1 VAGLAATLGSGAMTN
16 SIADIHLADVLLV
29 TGSNTTEAHPV
40 ISLEMKKAVRKHEAK
55 LILIDPRE
63 IELSNFATLHL
74 RPRSGT
80 DVALLNAMAH
90 VIIAEGWAKQ
100 DFIAARTE
108 NFDAL
113 NEAVEDCTPQWGEDV
128 TGVPADLIIE
138 AARVYGHAG
147 SAAIFW
153 AMGITQSSHGV
164 DNVQALANLALL
176 TGNFGKPGSG
186 VNPLRGQNNVQGAC
200 DVGGLPNVLMGYQ
213 PVVDEAVR
221 TRFENAWQSWV
232 KIPPKAGLTVTELM
246 HGVLDGRIKAL
257 YIMGENPVLSDPN
270 MNHVKEALS
279 KIEFLVTQDIFLNE
293 TAQLAHVVLPGVSFA
308 EKEGTFTNTERRV
321 QRVRPALPI
330 PGDARRDLDI
340 ICDLGQRLSSA
351 DSFTDAPRGLETDGD
366 QRMGANV
373 IHPVTDWNY
382 AGASAVWD
390 EIAALTSS
398 MAGISYERLERGGI
412 QWPCPNAD
420 HPGAPILHKEKF
432 TRGLGKFM
440 PLTFREPVENPDEE
454 YPFTLNTG
462 RILQHWHGGT
472 MSRRSEG
479 LDWIVPEGDIQI
491 NDEDGA
497 QMGVATGDLIR
508 VASRRGEVTG
518 KAQLTNKLPRGMVF
532 MTFHFAEMP
541 ANALTGDAVDP
552 VAKIPEYKVSA
563 VKVERV

>member
-1 VAGLAATLGSGAMTN
+1 MTN
-16 SIADIHLADVLLV
+16 SIADVHLADVLLV

-40 ISLEMKKAVRKHEAK
+40 ISLEMKKAVCKRGAK

-63 IELSNFATLHL
+63 IELSNFAAIHL

-90 VIIAEGWAKQ
+90 VIIAEGWSKQ
-100 DFIAARTE
+100 DFISARTE

-113 NEAVEDCTPQWGEDV
+113 KEAVKDCSPQWGEDI
-128 TGVPADLIIE
+128 TGVPADTIIE
-138 AARVYGHAG
+138 AARVYSHAG

-200 DVGGLPNVLMGYQ
+200 DMGGLPNVLTGYQ
-213 PVVDEAVR
+213 PVIDEAVR
-221 TRFENAWQSWV
+221 AKFENAWQASV
-232 KIPPKAGLTVTELM
+232 KIPAKPGLTVTELM
-246 HGVLDGRIKAL
+246 NGVLDGRIKAL
-257 YIMGENPVLSDPN
+257 YIMGENPILSDPN
-270 MNHVKEALS
+270 TNHVREALGE
-279 KIEFLVTQDIFLNE
+279 IEFLVIQDIFLNE

-321 QRVRPALPI
+321 QRVRPALPVR
-330 PGDARRDLDI
+330 GEARRDLDI
-340 ICDLGQRLSSA
+340 ICDLGKRIISTDVEGMNGWSQRIEKQVHEEQS
-351 DSFTDAPRGLETDGD
+351 
-366 QRMGANV
+366 V
-373 IHPVTDWNY
+373 IHSVTDWNY

-390 EIAALTSS
+390 EIAALTPS
-398 MAGISYERLERGGI
+398 MAGLSYERLDRGGI
-412 QWPCPNAD
+412 QWPCPNAE
-420 HPGAPILHKEKF
+420 HPGTPILHKEKF
-432 TRGLGKFM
+432 TRGLGKFT
-440 PLTFREPVENPDEE
+440 PLVFREPVENPDEE

-479 LDWIVPEGDIQI
+479 LDWIVPEGEIQL
-491 NDEDGA
+491 NDQDGM
-497 QMGVATGDLIR
+497 QLGVSTGDLIR
-508 VASRRGEVTG
+508 VVSRRGEVTG
-518 KAQLTNKLPRGMVF
+518 KAHLTDKLPRGMVF
-532 MTFHFAEMP
+532 MTFHFAEVP

-563 VKVERV
+563 VKVARV

>member
-1 VAGLAATLGSGAMTN
+1 MTN
-16 SIADIHLADVLLV
+16 SIGDIHLADVLLV

-40 ISLEMKKAVRKHEAK
+40 ISLEMKKAVRLRGSK

-63 IELSNFATLHL
+63 IELADFASIHL

-90 VIIAEGWAKQ
+90 VIIEQGWAKE
-100 DFIAARTE
+100 DFITARTE

-113 NEAVEDCTPQWGEDV
+113 KEAVKDCTPQWGEDI
-128 TGVPADLIIE
+128 TGVPAEMIIE
-138 AARVYGHAG
+138 AAQIYSQAG

-200 DVGGLPNVLMGYQ
+200 DVGGLPNVITGYQ
-213 PVVDEAVR
+213 PVIDENVR
-221 TRFENAWQSWV
+221 AKFENAWQTLV
-232 KIPPKAGLTVTELM
+232 KIPSKPGLTVTELM
-246 HGVLDGRIKAL
+246 HGILDGRVKAL
-257 YIMGENPVLSDPN
+257 YIMGENPILSDPN
-270 MNHVKEALS
+270 TNHVKEALGE
-279 KIEFLVTQDIFLNE
+279 IEFLITQDIFLNE

-321 QRVRPALPI
+321 QRVRTALPI
-330 PGDARRDLDI
+330 RGDARRDLDI
-340 ICDLGQRLSSA
+340 ICDLGQRLSGSDGNVPA
-351 DSFTDAPRGLETDGD
+351 D
-366 QRMGANV
+366 V
-373 IHPVTDWNY
+373 VHPVSNWNY
-382 AGASAVWD
+382 AGASAVWN
-390 EIAALTSS
+390 EIASLTPS
-398 MAGISYERLERGGI
+398 MAGIRYERLDHGGL
-412 QWPCPNAD
+412 QWPCPAPD
-420 HPGAPILHKEKF
+420 HPGTPILHKEKF
-432 TRGLGKFM
+432 TRGLGKFT
-440 PLTFREPVENPDEE
+440 PLTFREPMEAIDDE
-454 YPFTLNTG
+454 YPFMLNTG

-479 LDWIVPEGDIQI
+479 LDWVVPEGEIQI

-497 QMGVATGDLIR
+497 KLGVATGDLIR
-508 VASRRGEVTG
+508 VVSRRGEATG
-518 KAQLTNKLPRGMVF
+518 KARLTDKLPRGMVF
-532 MTFHFAEMP
+532 MNFHFVEVP
-541 ANALTGDAVDP
+541 TNALTGDAVDP

>member
-1 VAGLAATLGSGAMTN
+1 MTN

-40 ISLEMKKAVRKHEAK
+40 ISLEMKKAVRQRGAK

-63 IELSNFATLHL
+63 IELADFATLYL

-90 VIIAEGWAKQ
+90 VIIGQDLAKQ

-108 NFDAL
+108 NFEAL
-113 NEAVEDCTPQWGEDV
+113 REAVKDCTPQWGEDI
-128 TGVPADLIIE
+128 TGVPAEMIIE
-138 AARVYGHAG
+138 AAHVYGRAG

-200 DVGGLPNVLMGYQ
+200 DMGGLPNVITGYQ
-213 PVVDEAVR
+213 TVADENVR
-221 TRFENAWQSWV
+221 AKFESAWQTSV
-232 KIPPKAGLTVTELM
+232 KIPSKPGLTVTEM
-246 HGVLDGRIKAL
+246 MNGVLDGRIKAL
-257 YIMGENPVLSDPN
+257 YVMGENPALSDPN
-270 MNHVKEALS
+270 TNHVREALAE
-279 KIEFLVTQDIFLNE
+279 IEFLVSQDIFLNE

-308 EKEGTFTNTERRV
+308 EKDGTFTNTERRV
-321 QRVRPALPI
+321 QLVRAAMPI
-330 PGDARRDLDI
+330 HGDARRDLDI
-340 ICDLGQRLSSA
+340 ICDLGKRISA
-351 DSFTDAPRGLETDGD
+351 TDIESDKRIGGSVVRPAS
-366 QRMGANV
+366 
-373 IHPVTDWNY
+373 DWNY

-390 EIAALTSS
+390 EIAALTPS
-398 MAGISYERLERGGI
+398 MAGISHERLNLRGI
-412 QWPCPNAD
+412 QWPCPAAD
-420 HPGAPILHKEKF
+420 HPGTPILHKEKF
-432 TRGLGKFM
+432 TRGLGKFT
-440 PLTFREPVENPDEE
+440 PLTFREPAENPDEE

-479 LDWIVPEGDIQI
+479 LDWVVPEGEIQI
-491 NDEDGA
+491 NDEDGLRLR
-497 QMGVATGDLIR
+497 VSSGDMIR
-508 VASRRGEVTG
+508 VTSRRGEVTG
-518 KAQLTNKLPRGMVF
+518 KARLTDKLPRGMVF
-532 MTFHFAEMP
+532 MNFHFAEVP

-563 VKVERV
+563 VKIERV